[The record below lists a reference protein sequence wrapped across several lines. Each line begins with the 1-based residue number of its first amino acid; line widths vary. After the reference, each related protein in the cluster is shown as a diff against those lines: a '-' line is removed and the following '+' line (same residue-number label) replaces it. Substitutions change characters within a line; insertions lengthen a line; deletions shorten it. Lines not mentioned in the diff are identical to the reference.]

1 MGCTAST
8 LNKKQNCLDLVQILE
23 SHFDNEKEKLES
35 MGQKGKST
43 DSSISPTRE
52 SNPNTP
58 KCSSHSSL
66 QLQQA
71 YLGKWK
77 SYKRK
82 NGKVERDACGN
93 KGQGE
98 SEVYLVSSWKD
109 CTGYLYFLF
118 VLGNVF
124 VVSKSTIAT
133 ILFEILTKLKFFV
146 RWKHHFF
153 SLEMFMNISTSKTFY
168 VIGNVHIRT

>member
-8 LNKKQNCLDLVQILE
+8 LNKKQNCLDLVQIFE

-35 MGQKGKST
+35 MGQKGKSS
-43 DSSISPTRE
+43 DRSISPNRE
-52 SNPNTP
+52 SNSNTL
-58 KCSSHSSL
+58 KNSSHSSL

-77 SYKRK
+77 SYKRE
-82 NGKVERDACGN
+82 NGKVESDACVN

-109 CTGYLYFLF
+109 CTGYLHLLF
-118 VLGNVF
+118 ILGNV
-124 VVSKSTIAT
+124 SMIYKITTMS
-133 ILFEILTKLKFFV
+133 
-146 RWKHHFF
+146 
-153 SLEMFMNISTSKTFY
+153 
-168 VIGNVHIRT
+168 

>member
-8 LNKKQNCLDLVQILE
+8 LNKKQNCLDLVQIFE

-35 MGQKGKST
+35 MGQKGKNT
-43 DSSISPTRE
+43 DSSISLTIE
-52 SNPNTP
+52 SNPNTL
-58 KCSSHSSL
+58 KTSSHSSL

-77 SYKRK
+77 SYKRE
-82 NGKVERDACGN
+82 NGKVESDACGN

-109 CTGYLYFLF
+109 CTGYLHLLF
-118 VLGNVF
+118 ILGNV
-124 VVSKSTIAT
+124 SMMYKITTI
-133 ILFEILTKLKFFV
+133 IKIY
-146 RWKHHFF
+146 HCYH
-153 SLEMFMNISTSKTFY
+153 SL
-168 VIGNVHIRT
+168 

>member
-8 LNKKQNCLDLVQILE
+8 LNEKQNCLDLVQIFE
-23 SHFDNEKEKLES
+23 AHFDNGKQKLES

-58 KCSSHSSL
+58 KNSSHSSL

-71 YLGKWK
+71 YLRKWK
-77 SYKRK
+77 SYKRE

-109 CTGYLYFLF
+109 YTGYLRFLF
-118 VLGNVF
+118 VLGNVCRIKIYHCYHSF
-124 VVSKSTIAT
+124 
-133 ILFEILTKLKFFV
+133 L
-146 RWKHHFF
+146 
-153 SLEMFMNISTSKTFY
+153 N
-168 VIGNVHIRT
+168 GN

>member
-8 LNKKQNCLDLVQILE
+8 LNKKQNCLDLVQIFE

-35 MGQKGKST
+35 MGQKGKNT
-43 DSSISPTRE
+43 DSSISLTIE
-52 SNPNTP
+52 SNPNTL
-58 KCSSHSSL
+58 KTSSHSSL

-77 SYKRK
+77 SYKRE
-82 NGKVERDACGN
+82 NGKVESDACGN

-109 CTGYLYFLF
+109 CTGYLHLLL
-118 VLGNVF
+118 VLRNVCRVKVYHCYHSF
-124 VVSKSTIAT
+124 
-133 ILFEILTKLKFFV
+133 
-146 RWKHHFF
+146 
-153 SLEMFMNISTSKTFY
+153 
-168 VIGNVHIRT
+168 

>member
-8 LNKKQNCLDLVQILE
+8 LNKKQNCLDLVQIFE

-35 MGQKGKST
+35 MGQKGKNT
-43 DSSISPTRE
+43 DSSISLTRE
-52 SNPNTP
+52 SNPNTL
-58 KCSSHSSL
+58 KTSSHSSL

-77 SYKRK
+77 SYKRE
-82 NGKVERDACGN
+82 NGKVESDACDN

-109 CTGYLYFLF
+109 CTGYLHLLLVLRNVSMICRVKIYHCYHYF
-118 VLGNVF
+118 
-124 VVSKSTIAT
+124 
-133 ILFEILTKLKFFV
+133 
-146 RWKHHFF
+146 
-153 SLEMFMNISTSKTFY
+153 
-168 VIGNVHIRT
+168 